1 MKKKLTVFALCGMG
15 LMAEAQE
22 RFYGLVKDEHGLPLP
37 FASVT
42 LLNNNTSYMSDRSGN
57 FDFDVQARDSIRIKV
72 VYLGKQSATLNFPR
86 EQPPAR
92 KTIVLRDLSLKLE
105 EVNILPDVNDKG
117 RSNSSIQIDR
127 QAIDQ
132 LQAFSLVDVM
142 NALPGKKT
150 VPLDLNSL
158 STLTLRGGGL
168 SGSAFDLNNSQ
179 GIAIIIDDMRLSN
192 DANLQTRGLSR
203 GGLNGSTIT
212 SYGYKDSY
220 FGNKGVQ
227 SYDTPF
233 QGIDL
238 RDIPVNNIEK
248 IEVIQGIAPARYG
261 EVTNGAVIVDRQAGK
276 SPYVASFNING
287 GSTSSSISKGFLLSP
302 KWGALNF
309 STNWTYSNADPK
321 DKVKSFHRYS
331 QSMLWTNVFGKVKNT
346 LSFDYT
352 GRNDSRRQDPDDNS
366 LRSSK
371 FTNNTFSFNN
381 RMGIQIGQTWMKNLK
396 VNSSISLGKQES
408 YASYA
413 INRGLTPIASLDTTG
428 IYEGKYVVLS
438 TMTEELIIGKPV
450 TAAINLSANGEA
462 QSGEVQHNFNYGISF
477 NYSNNGGQGV
487 VSDPERPRLIG
498 SNQQNLRPYS
508 FEYIPS
514 SKNWSAYIEDQVNIT
529 LGKRTLSNQ
538 IGLRYDVQ
546 NGYGTLQPRIN
557 SRLQWNKHW
566 TFTGALG
573 IASKAPSLAQL
584 YPGPTY
590 IDYDLITASTGGVD
604 PSLYLLYTDKIQID
618 NSKLKPSKSLQI
630 EFGVVHNNRWFN
642 SSLYAYYK
650 KNSAGFYATTNLR
663 RYELPQYTVWLNETT
678 NKFEYAPTGA
688 TLVTGGFIDHQLTN
702 GLSSESYGFEWY
714 LSTPKIPAIA
724 TSFSLNTSYSYT
736 KATNAV
742 NEAVTPANRI
752 YFDDNRYIKTLYYEP
767 SRESAKSLLSKFNTV
782 THFSRIGFI
791 INFSLD
797 INILNQSNTLSS
809 SDPVA
814 YLTDDIR
821 YHKLTA
827 DEANTAPF
835 NTLIRQTK
843 DSKKVNTPF
852 VYTTMN
858 MGFEKEIRKNFRVN
872 MRVYNLL
879 DLRPYKLTTLDNG
892 IDNIFNPNT
901 KPSLTIGTT
910 LKF

>member
-1 MKKKLTVFALCGMG
+1 MKKELTAVALCGTTLLAG
-15 LMAEAQE
+15 AQQQ
-22 RFYGLVKDEHGLPLP
+22 FYGTVKDEQGLPLP

-57 FDFDVQARDSIRIKV
+57 FDFNLHTRDSIRIKV
-72 VYLGKQSATLNFPR
+72 AYLGKQALSRAYPLAASVGR
-86 EQPPAR
+86 H
-92 KTIVLRDLSLKLE
+92 TIVLRDLSLTLE
-105 EVNILPDVNDKG
+105 EVNVLPDINDKG
-117 RSNSSIQIDR
+117 RSNSSIQIDK

-168 SGSAFDLNNSQ
+168 AGSAFDLNNSQ
-179 GIAIIIDDMRLSN
+179 GIAIIVDDMRLSN
-192 DANLQTRGLSR
+192 DANLQTRGIARSGLS
-203 GGLNGSTIT
+203 GSTIT
-212 SYGYKDSY
+212 SYTYRDSY
-220 FGNKGVQ
+220 FGSKGIQ

-261 EVTNGAVIVDRQAGK
+261 EVTNGAVIVDRQAGT
-276 SPYVASFNING
+276 SPYIASFNING

-331 QSMLWTNVFGKVKNT
+331 QSLLWTNVFGKIKNT
-346 LSFDYT
+346 LSFDYK
-352 GRNDSRRQDPDDNS
+352 GRNDSRRQDPDDIT

-371 FTNNTFSFNN
+371 FTNNSFSFNN
-381 RMGIQIGQTWMKNLK
+381 RMGIQIGQQWMKSLQI
-396 VNSSISLGKQES
+396 NSSISLGKQES

-413 INRGLTPIASLDTTG
+413 VNRGLTPIAALDTSG

-450 TAAINLSANGEA
+450 TAALSLSSNGELQQGA
-462 QSGEVQHNFNYGISF
+462 VQHNFNYGFSF

-487 VSDPERPRLIG
+487 LSDPERPRLIG

-508 FEYIPS
+508 FEHIPS
-514 SKNWSAYIEDQVNIT
+514 AKNWSAYLEDQVDISF
-529 LGKRTLSNQ
+529 GARTLSNHL
-538 IGLRYDVQ
+538 GLRYDVQ

-557 SRLQWNKHW
+557 SRLRWNKHW
-566 TFTGALG
+566 SFTGALG

-590 IDYDLITASTGGVD
+590 IDYDLITASAGGIE

-618 NSKLKPSKSLQI
+618 NSKLKPSKSFQVELGI
-630 EFGVVHNNRWFN
+630 EHKNRWFN

-650 KNSAGFYATTNLR
+650 KNSNGFYATTNLR
-663 RYELPQYTVWLNETT
+663 RYELPQYSVWLNETT
-678 NKFEYAPTGA
+678 NRYEYTATGQH
-688 TLVTGGFIDHQLTN
+688 LVTGGFIDHQLAN
-702 GLSSESYGFEWY
+702 GLSSASYGLEWY
-714 LSTPKIPAIA
+714 ISTPKIPVIA

-736 KATNAV
+736 KATNVV
-742 NEAVTPANRI
+742 NEAVTPATRI
-752 YFDDNRYIKTLYYEP
+752 YLDATRYINTLYYEP
-767 SRESAKSLLSKFNTV
+767 SRESTKALLSKFNTV
-782 THFSRIGFI
+782 THFSRIGFVV
-791 INFSLD
+791 NLSLD
-797 INILNQSNTLSS
+797 INILGQNNSLSS
-809 SDPVA
+809 SDPIG
-814 YLTDDIR
+814 YLTNDIR
-821 YHKLTA
+821 YYSLTA
-827 DEANTAPF
+827 EEVKAAPF

-843 DSKKVNTPF
+843 DSKTIQTPF

-858 MGFEKEIRKNFRVN
+858 MGFEKEIRKNFRIN

-879 DLRPYKLTTLDNG
+879 DLRPYKIITLDNG
-892 IDNIFNPNT
+892 IDSIFNPNT